1 LRPST
6 FKVSTGL
13 PGPGG
18 FVYNLCAS
26 MDANQEPSIFNINL
40 LRAALERLDLNDVA
54 QRTLELAEDYMP
66 GCSFIDAQ
74 GNVHYGETLREILG
88 LVICLATEDEVN
100 GDSDERSEGE
110 VDEVPF
116 WVASWLDELF
126 PDIAERLR
134 TALAEATW
142 GNASAPEVE

>member
-1 LRPST
+1 MTQLVDS
-6 FKVSTGL
+6 
-13 PGPGG
+13 GPGG

-66 GCSFIDAQ
+66 GCAWLDA
-74 GNVHYGETLREILG
+74 NGELHFAETMAEVGG
-88 LVICLATEDEVN
+88 LVLCLCHEEAQ
-100 GDSDERSEGE
+100 DSP
-110 VDEVPF
+110 DEVPF

-126 PDIAERLR
+126 PNIAERLR
-134 TALAEATW
+134 IALAEATW
-142 GNASAPEVE
+142 GTDLGPGC